1 MTILDSIDKKL
12 LFELQIDSK
21 QSIKQLAEKVNLSV
35 TPVHERIK
43 KLESSGIIKNYSA
56 IIDPTL
62 LGKKLLVYCQVTL
75 VKHQGVLFEEFEEYV
90 ANLEE
95 VLEASY
101 IAGSYDFLLKLLLDD
116 MDAYQ
121 NFVVNKISKLE
132 IISQIKS
139 SFVIRTIKNTSIVN
153 CL

>member
-1 MTILDSIDKKL
+1 MTLLDPIDKKL

-43 KLESSGIIKNYSA
+43 KLESSGIIKNYA
-56 IIDPTL
+56 AVIDPKL

-75 VKHQGVLFEEFEEYV
+75 VKHQGKLFEEFEEYV

-121 NFVVNKISKLE
+121 NFVVHKISQLE

-139 SFVIRTIKNTSIVN
+139 SFVIRTIKNTAIVN

>member
-1 MTILDSIDKKL
+1 MTLLDPIDKKL

-43 KLESSGIIKNYSA
+43 KLESSGIIKNYA
-56 IIDPTL
+56 AVIDPKL
-62 LGKKLLVYCQVTL
+62 LGKQLLVYCQVTL
-75 VKHQGVLFEEFEEYV
+75 VNHQGKLFEEFEEYV

-121 NFVVNKISKLE
+121 NFVVHKISQLE

-139 SFVIRTIKNTSIVN
+139 SFVIRTIKNTAIVN